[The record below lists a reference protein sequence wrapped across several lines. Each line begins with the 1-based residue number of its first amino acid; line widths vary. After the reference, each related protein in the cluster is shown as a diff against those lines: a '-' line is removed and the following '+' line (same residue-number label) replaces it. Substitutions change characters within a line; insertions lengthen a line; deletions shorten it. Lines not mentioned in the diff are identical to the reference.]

1 MGGGDGWK
9 DEQELLNLLKKLFHC
24 YLFLGGRATI
34 IMVCA
39 NFSYIPAGA
48 AAAAASDVVPF
59 VVAVEGAAMMILIL
73 LLVRSVGRCH

>member
-39 NFSYIPAGA
+39 NFSYIPA
-48 AAAAASDVVPF
+48 AAAASDVVPF